1 VAGAAVTFEEFE
13 QRAWDEWERIPRE
26 YKQGIDGLVIER
38 RALQHPSL
46 PDVYTLGE
54 CITESYASAFG
65 GPDTIRSAVV
75 LYYGS
80 FFRLS
85 RLDEAFDWEHELWE
99 TLTHELQHHL
109 ESLAADDSLLD
120 MDYAADENF
129 KRVQREPFD
138 PFFFRLGELTDGVYR
153 VEDEYFIELAPP
165 TTEAGVRFT
174 WAGVEYRVEAPRD
187 VADVT
192 FIEITDGVSH
202 PPAAL
207 HLVLVRPVRL
217 REKIRSLIRGRTPRI
232 SEIERRAAAVI
243 APAVRREGRRAR
255 PSPPPPPSVQKE

>member
-1 VAGAAVTFEEFE
+1 VTFEEFE
-13 QRAWDEWERIPRE
+13 RRAWDEWERIPLE
-26 YKQGIDGLVIER
+26 YRQGVDGLVIEH
-38 RALQHPSL
+38 RALPHPSL
-46 PDVYTLGE
+46 PDIYTLGE
-54 CITESYASAFG
+54 CITESYASDFG
-65 GPDTIRSAVV
+65 GPDTTRSAVV

-85 RLDEAFDWEHELWE
+85 RLDEEFDWEQELWE

-109 ESLAADDSLLD
+109 ESLATDDSLID

-129 KRVQREPFD
+129 KREQGEPFD
-138 PFFFRLGELTDGVYR
+138 PFFFRLGEPTDHGYR

-165 TTEAGVRFT
+165 IAGHDVRFT
-174 WAGVEYRVEAPRD
+174 WAAVAYRVELPRD

-192 FIEITDGVSH
+192 FIEIVDGVAD

-217 REKIRSLIRGRTPRI
+217 RDTIRSLFGKSAPRV
-232 SEIERRAAAVI
+232 SEIQRTAIRVGENANANTTTF
-243 APAVRREGRRAR
+243 P
-255 PSPPPPPSVQKE
+255 PPPPPPPPSPAV